1 MCGSRVKT
9 TRRESV
15 EPGPE
20 LSAADP
26 DVLPLA
32 NSGELTAPDRVV
44 HVARRE
50 PRFCR
55 DVGDREELIT
65 GGAVRLSRDRCRSAE
80 HVGPQ
85 CRADLLERSEQSGD
99 VVGPEIGYATG
110 IRDDQAE
117 VRKSA
122 EVH

>member
-1 MCGSRVKT
+1 MLVAPACGLSGRNATTHVRLLGGWMVARDGVCSPPAGGARRSRTRTNPPATGWCEDHGGPTIRMCGSRVKT
-9 TRRESV
+9 IRRESV

-55 DVGDREELIT
+55 
-65 GGAVRLSRDRCRSAE
+65 
-80 HVGPQ
+80 
-85 CRADLLERSEQSGD
+85 
-99 VVGPEIGYATG
+99 
-110 IRDDQAE
+110 
-117 VRKSA
+117 
-122 EVH
+122 